1 MGFLSFG
8 SKKKIYVSST
18 VYNLA
23 GDENERPNYLK
34 TTIVGKVV
42 ADTDTSVS
50 ISESIQNAYITGP
63 GIRLR
68 SFMKWANTSGY
79 NDLLG
84 MQPATIYLG
93 DSVDQTV
100 LAEQIPHP
108 AGQSVNILN
117 TEVGNSD
124 FTWWADQYMY
134 ANYNDQFNTNWT
146 VDFADDTNT
155 VHITLAD
162 GTEIS
167 FIPPDYVDNS
177 NYLYATYSTSADGK
191 TEGDVVTGDVI
202 PLGSSEAFP
211 SVDGWTTDGT
221 SVVPTDV
228 TLTKTVTVVKSYSD
242 GRPDETETT
251 ETTSTESYSAVANV
265 YERTDYAGMTTVDG
279 VQSLH
284 NTRQIMYQNQT
295 GSAVAGE
302 PVEEVTTEDVDGVTV
317 TTTMTTTEE
326 TLVVNRSYRID
337 TQDIVTSSFTGAQ
350 VFIYRYGSGNS
361 VLDAMFSPT
370 ESTGMFAPFIPVRI
384 DNRSITNSRF
394 DDYYDMCAKAY
405 KKATNAKFTKLIDK
419 VEDNENLG
427 DIDYAYAVFGVSLNV
442 KENACKKYIYKWFQT
457 MLETST
463 GVTTAYGTYK
473 TQMALAMASV
483 DTWNT
488 WLAAQDDPTNPL
500 YGTTEPTKIPYPT
513 LPTSSV
519 NIKGN
524 RLMNYNIT
532 VSWSAMAETIGT
544 GMHDA
549 THKVGDCWFVL
560 NADDDYSQVIYTGNN
575 DAPEN
580 AFSVSHIT
588 LYWQE
593 TATRWRAM
601 SVWGLNHTNKIYGG
615 KSVDTSAKSALND
628 DEESGFIIPLQ
639 RDIYASISLVDA
651 TQMSTA
657 CMFMVFNCYK
667 VVKQKWYQTGIF
679 KIVLIV
685 VIIVVSYYTGGAGA
699 GLLGSAATVGAAVG
713 LTGIAAL
720 IVGAVANALAAMI
733 LTKLI
738 GYASTK
744 VFGDKIGAIVGAIA
758 SVVAVSIG
766 TGMANGATMAESFNG
781 LMSAPNLIQL
791 SNAAGN
797 GYAQYMQAAVKD
809 TIAETQKVLE
819 DYSERSKEISEQ
831 YADVIGTGNGIIDP
845 TQIMNSTQ
853 AMFENMD
860 SFLSRTLLTG
870 SDISDMT
877 VSMLTSFAD
886 VTLSTE
892 LS

>member
-23 GDENERPNYLK
+23 GDEDERPNYLK
-34 TTIVGKVV
+34 TTVVGKVV

-50 ISESIQNAYITGP
+50 MSEAIQNAYITGP

-68 SFMKWANTSGY
+68 SFIKWANTSGY

-84 MQPATIYLG
+84 MEPATIYVG
-93 DSVDQTV
+93 DSVDQTT
-100 LAEQIPHP
+100 LAEQIPHST
-108 AGQSVNILN
+108 GDTVNILN
-117 TEVGNSD
+117 TEIDTSD

-134 ANYNDQFNTNWT
+134 ANYNDQFNTDWT

-155 VHITLAD
+155 IHITLVD

-167 FIPPDYVDNS
+167 FVPSDYVDNS
-177 NYLYATYSTSADGK
+177 NYLYATYSISTGSSPGA
-191 TEGDVVTGDVI
+191 VVQGDVI

-211 SVDGWTTDGT
+211 SVDEWTTDSN
-221 SVVPTDV
+221 SVVVTDV
-228 TLTKTVTVVKSYSD
+228 TLTKTVTTVKSYSD
-242 GRPDETETT
+242 GSPDETSTE
-251 ETTSTESYSAVANV
+251 ETTSTDSYSTIANV
-265 YERTDYAGMTTVDG
+265 YERTDYAGMTTDNG

-295 GSAVAGE
+295 GSVVAGE
-302 PVEEVTTEDVDGVTV
+302 PVEETTTEDVDGVTV
-317 TTTMTTTEE
+317 TTVTTTIEE
-326 TLVVNRSYRID
+326 TLVVDRSYRID
-337 TQDIVTSSFTGAQ
+337 TQDIITSSFNGAQ
-350 VFIYRYGSGNS
+350 VFIYRYGTGNS

-370 ESTGMFAPFIPVRI
+370 ESSGMFAPFIPVRI
-384 DNRSITNSRF
+384 NNKSITNSKF
-394 DDYYDMCAKAY
+394 DDYYDSCAKAY
-405 KKATNAKFTKLIDK
+405 KKATDAKFSKLIDK
-419 VEDNENLG
+419 VEDNDNLD

-457 MLETST
+457 MLDTST
-463 GVTTAYGTYK
+463 NVTTAYGSYK
-473 TQMALAMASV
+473 TQMALATASV
-483 DTWNT
+483 NTWNT
-488 WLAAQDDPTNPL
+488 WLAAQNDPTNPL

-513 LPTSSV
+513 LPITSI
-519 NIKGN
+519 NIKGSS
-524 RLMNYNIT
+524 LMNYNIT
-532 VSWSAMAETIGT
+532 ISWSAMAETIGT
-544 GMHDA
+544 GMYDS
-549 THKVGDCWFVL
+549 THAVGECWFVQ
-560 NADDDYSQVIYTGNN
+560 NTSDDYSQVIYTGND

-593 TATRWRAM
+593 SDTRWRAM
-601 SVWGLNHTNKIYGG
+601 SVWGLHHSNKIYGG
-615 KSVDTSAKSALND
+615 KSVSTSASDALD
-628 DEESGFIIPLQ
+628 DADESGFIIPLQ
-639 RDIYASISLVDA
+639 RDIYSAISLVDA

-657 CMFMVFNCYK
+657 CMFVVFNCYK

-685 VIIVVSYYTGGAGA
+685 AIIVISYYTGGAGA
-699 GLLGSAATVGAAVG
+699 GLLGSAASVGAAVG
-713 LTGIAAL
+713 LTGIAAI
-720 IVGAVANALAAMI
+720 IVGTVANALAAMI

-744 VFGDKIGAIVGAIA
+744 LFGDKIGAIVSAIA

-766 TGMANGATMAESFNG
+766 TGMANGATLAESFNG
-781 LMSAPNLIQL
+781 LMSATSLIQL

-809 TIAETQKVLE
+809 TIAETQQVLE
-819 DYSERSKEISEQ
+819 DYNTKSKEISEQ

-845 TQIMNSTQ
+845 TAIMNSTQ
-853 AMFENMD
+853 VMFESYD
-860 SFLSRTLLTG
+860 SFMNRTLLTG
-870 SDISDMT
+870 SDICDMT
-877 VSMLTSFAD
+877 VSLLTSFAD
-886 VTLSTE
+886 ITLSTD